1 LEIDDKLRQLED
13 KLAAILPVVDRVV
26 QVNGKKSGI
35 QLAFF
40 KVRNPASIAPHSFLT
55 ESILSR
61 FKFIAFS

>member
-35 QLAFF
+35 
-40 KVRNPASIAPHSFLT
+40 KNSIF
-55 ESILSR
+55 
-61 FKFIAFS
+61 